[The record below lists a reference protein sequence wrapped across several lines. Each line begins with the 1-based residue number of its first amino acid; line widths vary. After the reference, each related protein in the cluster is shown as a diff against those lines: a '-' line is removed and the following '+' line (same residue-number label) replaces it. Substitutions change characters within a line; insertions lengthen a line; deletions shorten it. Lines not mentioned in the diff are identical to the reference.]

1 MIANRTVAVLGPGA
15 VGGSL
20 AVRLSIAGVP
30 IVCIARPD
38 TVGIIALSG
47 IAVES
52 PDGATTIRPQ
62 VAEELERPVGLL
74 LVTVKAPALE
84 EALER
89 VAPEA
94 VTEGVVLPLLNG
106 LEHME
111 VLRRRFPGRV
121 AAGTISH
128 FQAYRAGRVQIIEAT
143 RAPVVTMASEE
154 LPRGDLDRVA
164 DLLRLGRME
173 VRVGES
179 ERRVLWHKVARI
191 SALAAATAASGRSV
205 GELRTDV
212 DWNQRLQRA
221 IAEACAVAEAD
232 GVPLRPA
239 AQWDIIE
246 QMAAETTTSAARDV
260 AAGRRSELD
269 AIVGSVL
276 RVAER
281 HGIPTPTLSALASSA
296 GLA

>member
-1 MIANRTVAVLGPGA
+1 MVNRTVAVLGPGA

-20 AVRLSIAGVP
+20 AVRLSLAAVP
-30 IVCIARPD
+30 IVCVARPE

-52 PDGATTIRPQ
+52 PGGADTIRPE
-62 VAEELERPVGLL
+62 VAEELVRPVGLL
-74 LVTVKAPALE
+74 LVTVKAPVLE

-89 VAPEA
+89 VDPGA
-94 VTEGVVLPLLNG
+94 VADGVVLPLLNG
-106 LEHME
+106 LEHMK
-111 VLRRRFPGRV
+111 VLRKRFPGRV
-121 AAGTISH
+121 AAGSISH

-143 RAPVVTMASEE
+143 RSPVITLASEE
-154 LPRGDLDRVA
+154 LPRGELDRVA

-179 ERRVLWHKVARI
+179 ERRVLWSKAARL
-191 SALAAATAASGRSV
+191 SALAAATAASGHSV
-205 GELRTDV
+205 GELRADP
-212 DWNQRLQRA
+212 DWSNRLRRA

-232 GVPLRPA
+232 GVALRPA

-246 QMAAETTTSAARDV
+246 QMADETTTSAARDV
-260 AAGRRSELD
+260 AAGRGSELD

-276 RVAER
+276 RAAKR
-281 HGIPTPTLSALASSA
+281 HDVPTPALSALASSA